1 MVGCA
6 SWRYPRTRMDPALPS
21 PEPSLA
27 EPLPSRV
34 AAEFVYH
41 HRASAAD
48 LSIAEHGSRDRA
60 LRAVRAW
67 VGCWAAAVAA
77 VFIPVLHFVLVPALL
92 LSGPL
97 VALARW
103 REHVTILGAD
113 GPCPAC
119 GATQHPRP
127 RSTASE
133 HMGFR
138 CESCR
143 RALQLRLP
151 PELLAKQRGR

>member
-1 MVGCA
+1 GPLSTRA
-6 SWRYPRTRMDPALPS
+6 S
-21 PEPSLA
+21 
-27 EPLPSRV
+27 
-34 AAEFVYH
+34 AEFVYH
-41 HRASAAD
+41 DRASPAQ
-48 LSIAEHGSRDRA
+48 LSIVEHGTRGRA

-67 VGCWAAAVAA
+67 AGCWAAAIAA
-77 VFIPVLHFVLVPALL
+77 VFLPVLHFVLVPALL

-103 REHVTILGAD
+103 RERVTVLGAD

-127 RSTASE
+127 RSAAAE

-138 CESCR
+138 CDSCR
-143 RALQLRLP
+143 RALELRLP
-151 PELLAKQRGR
+151 PELLAK